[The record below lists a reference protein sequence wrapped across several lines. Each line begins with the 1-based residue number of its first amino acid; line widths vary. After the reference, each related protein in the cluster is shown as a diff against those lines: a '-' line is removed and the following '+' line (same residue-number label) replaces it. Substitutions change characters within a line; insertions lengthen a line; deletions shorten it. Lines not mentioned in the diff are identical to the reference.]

1 MSQENEKFMKIA
13 IGLALKARQ
22 KDNEPFG
29 AILVY
34 NGEIVMKNENEI
46 HSLFDPTSHAE
57 LGLISK
63 FCRKNKVIDLRDY
76 GLYTSCEPC
85 AMCAGAIIWSN
96 LGKVVYSVSN
106 DQLSQIS
113 GQTIDYSS
121 ENIFVIARQRPVVIK
136 NILNLEG
143 LRVFENYKFHS

>member
-13 IGLALKARQ
+13 IEQALKARENG
-22 KDNEPFG
+22 NEPFG
-29 AILVY
+29 AVLVY

-46 HSLFDPTSHAE
+46 HSFFDPTSHAE
-57 LGLISK
+57 LGLLQK
-63 FCRKNKVIDLRDY
+63 FCQKNKISDLSDY
-76 GLYTSCEPC
+76 VLYSSCEPC
-85 AMCAGAIIWSN
+85 AMCAGAVVWTK

-121 ENIFVIARQRPVVIK
+121 ENIYVTARQRPAVVK
-136 NILNLEG
+136 NILNSEG
-143 LRVFENYKFHS
+143 LRVFENYKFKS